1 MQDDVTDATQWA
13 IGQGL
18 ADPKRIAIAGAS
30 YGGYAT
36 LMGLLREPGL
46 YRCGVCWVGVTDLDM
61 LHTVSWDDLGASYKK
76 HGMPKLLGDREKDAA
91 DLKANSPLTHA
102 AKITQPLLL
111 AYGGKDQRV
120 PIVHGEKFKRAV
132 QATNP
137 KVDWV
142 VYGDEGHGWVD
153 PDSKL
158 DFYNRMATFLDKNT
172 GPV

>member
-1 MQDDVTDATQWA
+1 
-13 IGQGL
+13 
-18 ADPKRIAIAGAS
+18 
-30 YGGYAT
+30 
-36 LMGLLREPGL
+36 LLREPGL